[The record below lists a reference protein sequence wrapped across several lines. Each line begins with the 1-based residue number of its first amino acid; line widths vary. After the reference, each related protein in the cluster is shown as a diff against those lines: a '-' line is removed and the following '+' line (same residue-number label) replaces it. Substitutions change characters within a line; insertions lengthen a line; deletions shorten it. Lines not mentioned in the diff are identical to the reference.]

1 RECGI
6 SEAQAYNYF
15 PHQRE
20 LLVSLARRE
29 LGAMNAMRLG
39 EINRITDPLAR
50 ITLSTVIY
58 LRQVS
63 ERGALIQTLLNNPE
77 VRAALRAERNTRRS
91 SSVGEISSRL
101 ERRLGVPR
109 DLGGGLTAVLTALC
123 LRAGRLLAA
132 GKVP

>member
-1 RECGI
+1 
-6 SEAQAYNYF
+6 
-15 PHQRE
+15 
-20 LLVSLARRE
+20 
-29 LGAMNAMRLG
+29 MRLG

-63 ERGALIQTLLNNPE
+63 ERGALIQTLLNNPA
-77 VRAALRAERNTRRS
+77 VRAALRAERNSRRS

-109 DLGGGLTAVLTALC
+109 DLGGGLTTVLTALC

-132 GKVP
+132 GKVSLELAERLTLAIVLRGNRDLMRKARQR